1 MYGLK
6 VQNGYNAHMKL
17 DHIEDLPR
25 LPASD
30 VKKRGWRGVIRAV
43 GKQGAVLVT
52 NHGEPE
58 AVVVSAAEY
67 AALMELAKQ
76 VESRTESELE
86 SLRRRFDERLA
97 ALDARDA
104 GDRLRSVIRDPA
116 VLGGKVKAGTG
127 H

>member
-1 MYGLK
+1 MAQKG
-6 VQNGYNAHMKL
+6 QNGYNAHMKL
-17 DHIEDLPR
+17 GQIEDLPR
-25 LPASD
+25 LPATD

-67 AALMELAKQ
+67 AALTDLAKQ
-76 VESRTESELE
+76 IESRTESELE
-86 SLRRRFDERLA
+86 SLRTRFDDRLA
-97 ALDARDA
+97 ALDGRDA
-104 GDRLRSVIRDPA
+104 GDRLRAVIRDPA
-116 VLGGKVKAGTG
+116 GLGGKVKAGTD